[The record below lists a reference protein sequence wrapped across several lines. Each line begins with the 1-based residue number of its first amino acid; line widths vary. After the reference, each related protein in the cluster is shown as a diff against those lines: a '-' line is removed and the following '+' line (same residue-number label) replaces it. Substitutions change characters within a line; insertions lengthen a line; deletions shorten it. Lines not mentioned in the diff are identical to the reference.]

1 MYSKKEFFRF
11 ALPSTVSMLVFSSY
25 TIVDGIFVAHGVGDA
40 ALAAVDIAMPFVNFM
55 FALAIMLAVGTST
68 LCAIRIGEGKKEE
81 ANAIFSQNIFVV
93 LVIAIVF
100 TVLVNLFTDD
110 IAVFLGS
117 TAQTHSYVTSYLR
130 ILSYFS
136 VCFMTSYCFEVLV
149 KTGGHPSISMIG
161 VGACA
166 LSNVV
171 LDYVFIFIFNWGVM
185 GAAIATGIAQTISL
199 IVFAAHFIRGRS
211 NIRFKLVKPFLGIYK
226 RIIPLGFSDFI
237 SELALG
243 LTTFIYNRALLEYV
257 GNTGIIAYAVVMYI
271 NTLAMTL
278 IQGVTQGMQ
287 PIVSMSVGRSDAAA
301 CRAYRR
307 LALISAVTAAAVVV
321 LLCLLFPEGIASLVL
336 GKGGAAVGYT
346 GQSITKYV
354 WAFLPAAL
362 NVVLIGYFTATA
374 RPRAALTFSVLRGMV
389 LSGVSVF
396 VLAAIF
402 GGDGIWFGAVTSE
415 MACFAVMAAFIAI
428 KQKNM
433 RL

>member
-25 TIVDGIFVAHGVGDA
+25 TIVDGIFVAHGVGAA

-81 ANAIFSQNIFVV
+81 ANRVFSQNIFVV
-93 LVIAIVF
+93 IAIAIVF
-100 TVLVNLFTDD
+100 TVLVNIFIDD

-117 TAQTHSYVTSYLR
+117 TAETHAYVTEYLR

-149 KTGGHPSISMIG
+149 KTGGHPSVSIIG

-185 GAAIATGIAQTISL
+185 GAAVATGIAQTISL
-199 IVFAAHFIRGRS
+199 IIFASHFIRGRS
-211 NIRFKLVKPFLGIYK
+211 NIRFKLAKPFLGIYK

-237 SELALG
+237 SEIALG
-243 LTTFIYNRALLEYV
+243 LTIFIYNKALLEYV

-271 NTLAMTL
+271 STLAMTL

-287 PIVSMSVGRSDAAA
+287 PLVSISLGRDDVPA

-307 LALISAVTAAAVVV
+307 FALMSAVAAAAVVV
-321 LLCLLFPEGIASLVL
+321 SLCLLFPEGIASLVL
-336 GKGGAAVGYT
+336 GKAGAEVGYT
-346 GQSITKYV
+346 GESITKYV

-374 RPRAALTFSVLRGMV
+374 RPRAAFAFSVLRGMV
-389 LSGVSVF
+389 LSAVAVF
-396 VLAAIF
+396 TLAAIF
-402 GGDGIWFGAVTSE
+402 GGDGIWFGALTSE
-415 MACFAVMAAFIAI
+415 TACLIVMTGYLVIMEKKKKA
-428 KQKNM
+428 
-433 RL
+433 